1 MSKVLT
7 DEGLAYL
14 LQLIDNRFT
23 TVNEANQL
31 ASSQANNAIQAQ
43 LQAPQSPLG
52 LAMGNKANSADLASV
67 ATSGNYND
75 LSGTPYIP
83 TSASDIGAIGQSM
96 LGAANGVASLD
107 SSGRVPA
114 AQLPSYVDDVIECS
128 VNPGS
133 EELGAN
139 WLLDS
144 SGNLVVPESGKIYV
158 VTATNLQYRWGGT
171 TYVQFSSSGSGV
183 SSMTNSEIQTIWEGS
198 FGRVAFTVVSGTSAD
213 FSSVVAG
220 FDNVIYFQLVNST
233 DGPGG
238 NGLTVTP
245 GYDFTNMSDSIS
257 AFYLNGQVQTP
268 APLSV
273 INGTAIRLT
282 SGFGPGTYEFAFAW
296 SDNTPSESDP
306 VDPGTTDPEPVPTEN
321 PEPDPTENP
330 EAESEG

>member
-7 DEGLAYL
+7 DEGLAFL
-14 LQLIDNRFT
+14 LQLIDNRFVT
-23 TVNEANQL
+23 NAEAIQIGDSQATSVIQNQL
-31 ASSQANNAIQAQ
+31 NSSM
-43 LQAPQSPLG
+43 SPLG
-52 LAMGNKANSADLASV
+52 QALNNKANSADLASV
-67 ATSGNYND
+67 ATSGSYND

-83 TSASDIGAIGQSM
+83 TSASDLGAIEQSR
-96 LGAANGVASLD
+96 LGAAGGVASLD

-158 VTATNLQYRWGGT
+158 VTDTNLQYRWGGT
-171 TYVQFSSSGSGV
+171 MYVQFSSSGSGV

-198 FGRVAFTVVSGTSAD
+198 FGRVAFTVVSGATAD

-220 FDNVIYFQLVNST
+220 FNNVIYLQLVNST

-238 NGLTVTP
+238 NGLSVTP
-245 GYDFTNMSDSIS
+245 GYDFANMSDSIS
-257 AFYLNGQVQTP
+257 AVYLNGQVQTP

-273 INGTAIRLT
+273 LNGAAIQLT

-296 SDNTPSESDP
+296 SDNTPSESEP
-306 VDPGTTDPEPVPTEN
+306 VD

-330 EAESEG
+330 EPDPVENPEAESEGQP